1 MSVSI
6 ANIVAQDQQAATDQ
20 MQQFEAFIADSKA
33 LKGALQQQQQ
43 DADKRYQQ
51 LQTLVDSLQAP
62 TAANGLQPIQILA
75 DNADYNAALQHES
88 LLTVAQLSSAASVT
102 YIDNSVAASEQFM
115 QQRED
120 ADTTP

>member
-51 LQTLVDSLQAP
+51 LQILVDSLQTPAS
-62 TAANGLQPIQILA
+62 ANGLQPPI
-75 DNADYNAALQHES
+75 
-88 LLTVAQLSSAASVT
+88 
-102 YIDNSVAASEQFM
+102 
-115 QQRED
+115 
-120 ADTTP
+120 TPTIMPPCSTKGC

>member
-62 TAANGLQPIQILA
+62 IAANGLQSIQVLA
-75 DNADYNAALQHES
+75 DNADYNAALQQER
-88 LLTVAQLSSAASVT
+88 LLTAAQLSSAASVT

-120 ADTTP
+120 ADATP